1 MQKVI
6 LGLILTLFLSGCDCI
21 QDGSGVVLD
30 AATNLP
36 IDSVKIR
43 KMSKRESEWV
53 FYSDKNGSFEASYIS
68 GGLWGCPDLK
78 LEISKEGYHSQRV
91 VNPRNDTI
99 YLSK

>member
-6 LGLILTLFLSGCDCI
+6 SYLILALFLSGCDCI
-21 QDGSGVVLD
+21 QKGGGVVLD

-43 KMSKRESEWV
+43 RMSKRESELA
-53 FYSDKNGSFEASYIS
+53 FYSGKDGSFEARYIS

-78 LEISKEGYHSQRV
+78 LEISKEGYRSQRV